1 MGLRP
6 NFVADQGLYYGK
18 MIRYETCILK
28 RSISTTGEL
37 PRRLDVEFDMKP
49 NESEIPSRRTFLI
62 LRHAGIRISRVCL
75 LVYLGLVAL
84 LYMFQ
89 TRLIFPGSATQ
100 GSPDAKVEPRSGTE
114 LLALE
119 TESKDQ
125 VVALFGPALTETG
138 TPHPEASSRPTLLYF
153 YGNGTNLL
161 DVDSE
166 VFDRF
171 RRMGVNVLVPDYAGY
186 GMSGGSAGER
196 PCYQTA
202 DACYEHL
209 MGRKDVDSNRIVVV
223 GCSLGGAVAID
234 LAARRAVA
242 GLVAFSTFTRMSEMA
257 SRRYPFVPAS
267 LLLRH
272 RFDSIDKIA
281 RVSCPILL
289 GHGDSDRFIPAD
301 MSMTLAAAA
310 TAPVTTFI
318 VERADHNDFY
328 EVGCGQVF
336 HELRTFLARVP

>member
-1 MGLRP
+1 
-6 NFVADQGLYYGK
+6 
-18 MIRYETCILK
+18 
-28 RSISTTGEL
+28 
-37 PRRLDVEFDMKP
+37 MKP
-49 NESEIPSRRTFLI
+49 NESANPSRRTFLI

-84 LYMFQ
+84 LYVFQ

-100 GSPDAKVEPRSGTE
+100 GLPEAKVEPRPGTE
-114 LLALE
+114 LLSLK
-119 TESKDQ
+119 TESDDQ

-138 TPHPEASSRPTLLYF
+138 TPHPRASSRPTLLYF

-171 RRMGVNVLVPDYAGY
+171 RRLGVNVLVPDYAGY

-202 DACYEHL
+202 DACYDHL
-209 MGRKDVDSNRIVVV
+209 MGRKDVDPKRVVV
-223 GCSLGGAVAID
+223 AGRSLGGAVAID
-234 LAARRAVA
+234 LAARHAVA

-281 RVSCPILL
+281 RVTCPILL
-289 GHGDSDRFIPAD
+289 GHGDSDGFVPAD
-301 MSMTLAAAA
+301 MCMTLAAAA
-310 TAPVTTFI
+310 TAPVTAFM
-318 VERADHNDFY
+318 VAGAGHNDFY
-328 EVGCGQVF
+328 DVGSRQVLD
-336 HELRTFLARVP
+336 ELRTFLARVP